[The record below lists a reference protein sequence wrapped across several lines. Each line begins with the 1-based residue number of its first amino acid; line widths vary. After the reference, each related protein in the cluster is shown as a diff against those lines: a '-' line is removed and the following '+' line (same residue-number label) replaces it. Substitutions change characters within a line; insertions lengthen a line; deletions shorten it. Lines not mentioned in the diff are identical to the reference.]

1 MATTKLGFV
10 TLLLCGIVMVVNHA
24 NAQQMKPCTLECDG
38 RAEYMVCPYGQ
49 GSKMKQFQVA
59 GSLCMNCCG
68 AENLGCILFD
78 QSGTPY
84 CHEDRSLRSESI
96 VRGVKHANAQ
106 ETKACTKECDGRAEY
121 MICPGMEGSSK
132 IKQVAGSLC
141 MNCCAAENM
150 GCILF
155 DQNETPYCF
164 EEERSFIR
172 KMAA

>member
-1 MATTKLGFV
+1 MATTKLSFV
-10 TLLLCGIVMVVNHA
+10 TLLLLCGIVMVVNHA

-84 CHEDRSLRSESI
+84 CHQDRSLRTE
-96 VRGVKHANAQ
+96 RDWGGVWGGTPALIALHLDLPCFVLTLVDLLGSGGGDASVSTGSLFCTGVTAGISSKSGRASWLGMEANARHPN
-106 ETKACTKECDGRAEY
+106 TLRY
-121 MICPGMEGSSK
+121 
-132 IKQVAGSLC
+132 
-141 MNCCAAENM
+141 
-150 GCILF
+150 
-155 DQNETPYCF
+155 
-164 EEERSFIR
+164 
-172 KMAA
+172 

>member
-1 MATTKLGFV
+1 MESILKSRFRRVNDSKRGFV
-10 TLLLCGIVMVVNHA
+10 TLLLLCG
-24 NAQQMKPCTLECDG
+24 
-38 RAEYMVCPYGQ
+38 
-49 GSKMKQFQVA
+49 
-59 GSLCMNCCG
+59 
-68 AENLGCILFD
+68 
-78 QSGTPY
+78 
-84 CHEDRSLRSESI
+84 I

-155 DQNETPYCF
+155 DQNQTPYCF

-172 KMAA
+172 KMAT

>member
-10 TLLLCGIVMVVNHA
+10 TLLLLCGIVMVVKHA

-38 RAEYMVCPYGQ
+38 RAEYMICPYEQ
-49 GSKMKQFQVA
+49 GSKVKQFQVA

-84 CHEDRSLRSESI
+84 CNEDRSFRSE
-96 VRGVKHANAQ
+96 
-106 ETKACTKECDGRAEY
+106 TKEMKPCTKECDGRAEY
-121 MICPGMEGSSK
+121 MICPRLQGSK
-132 IKQVAGSLC
+132 MMKVGGSLC
-141 MNCCAAENM
+141 TNCCAAENM
-150 GCILF
+150 GCILL
-155 DQNETPYCF
+155 DENQTPYCHK
-164 EEERSFIR
+164 EERSFIR